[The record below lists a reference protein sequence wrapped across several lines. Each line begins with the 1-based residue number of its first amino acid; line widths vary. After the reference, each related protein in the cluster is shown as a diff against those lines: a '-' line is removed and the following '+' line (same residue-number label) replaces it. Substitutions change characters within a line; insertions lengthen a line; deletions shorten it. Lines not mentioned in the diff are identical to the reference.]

1 MNSKEARCLFC
12 LFKMFL
18 YFCRQKVLVFKLR
31 TYVYKLET

>member
-18 YFCRQKVLVFKLR
+18 NFNRQKVLVFKLR
-31 TYVYKLET
+31 TRVSKLKT